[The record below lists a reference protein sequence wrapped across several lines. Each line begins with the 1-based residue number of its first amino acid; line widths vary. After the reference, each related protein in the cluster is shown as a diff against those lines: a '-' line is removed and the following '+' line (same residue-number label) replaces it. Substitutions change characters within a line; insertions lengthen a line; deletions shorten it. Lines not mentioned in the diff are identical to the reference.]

1 MDNRN
6 QPDLLPYEKLA
17 ILGFNRKEADSLP
30 PEVKEKLVSGE
41 VTPLLKVSISAH
53 NGQVISLPLKLRV
66 VTDEEGNPA
75 LMAYPVRMQLQQNRH
90 ANLLLTEQEVQ
101 LLRQGDVVPKSIE
114 KEGNQLLHF
123 LQMDPETK
131 SLLMTPAQELLQETK
146 LKELEKVLDIE
157 LGSQQKQQMREGKP
171 IELTVGEEKVAVG
184 VDLKEPLGFKVIQG
198 DLKEW
203 ERQKLMRYDEAY
215 PEFMG
220 FVRTDKNRWEYKQLV
235 EQQGWMKDLK
245 QGEEKKKKGISL

>member
-17 ILGFNRKEADSLP
+17 ILGINRQEANGLP
-30 PEVKEKLVSGE
+30 PEVKEKLLSGE
-41 VTPLLKVSISAH
+41 VTPLLKVSITAQ

-66 VTDEEGNPA
+66 VADEEGNPA
-75 LMAYPVRMQLQQNRH
+75 LMAYPVRIELQLERH
-90 ANLLLTEQEVQ
+90 TDLNLTDQEVM
-101 LLRQGDVVPKSIE
+101 LLKQGEVVPKRMG
-114 KEGNQLLHF
+114 KEENEALHW

-131 SLLMTPAQELLQETK
+131 SLLMMPEQKLFQEQK
-146 LKELEKVLDIE
+146 WKELENVLDIE
-157 LGSQQKQQMREGKP
+157 LGAQQKQQMREGKP

-203 ERQKLMRYDEAY
+203 ERQKLMRYDEAH